1 MRAGAERA
9 EVTVEQVLRELAKI
23 GFSDIRKAV
32 AWRNEMVARED
43 EEERKGEDG
52 VVRVTR
58 VLLPRVSIV
67 PSEEMDP
74 DIAAAIAQIS
84 QGPNGQVR
92 VRLHDKH
99 AALVSLG
106 KHLGLFTE
114 SVQIKAVYGIRD
126 KPMSAEEWKKQFVKP
141 G

>member
-1 MRAGAERA
+1 MTTSGPSAIISIASLRMRSA
-9 EVTVEQVLRELAKI
+9 
-23 GFSDIRKAV
+23 SHRKAV

-43 EEERKGEDG
+43 EEAGKGEDG
-52 VVRVTR
+52 VVSVTR

-84 QGPNGQVR
+84 QGPNGEVR
-92 VRLHDKH
+92 MRLHDKH
-99 AALVSLG
+99 AALVSFG
-106 KHLGLFTE
+106 KHLGMF
-114 SVQIKAVYGIRD
+114 VDRAQIQERKQISAE
-126 KPMSAEEWKKQFVKP
+126 PMSAEEWKRQFVRE